1 MRRLI
6 LALALVGLAASTEAT
21 SYYVRKTGD
30 DTTGDGST
38 ALPWLTVSK
47 AVTTVSIGGG
57 HTINVGAGTYQENT
71 SSLGYLYLN
80 RLFVAEVIIQSESGV
95 ASDVLIQGS
104 SSTAYDVRAT
114 DASNVTLKNVTLA
127 PRLAT
132 NPSPFRVPSGNAT
145 NIHFEGV
152 TFTANNASG
161 NHLILLAADT
171 KTISGI
177 ELTNCTLTG
186 LVDYAFRV
194 GPVAGGT
201 VNDITVSGG
210 TITLTGGVGIY
221 VYDASNVSI
230 SDVTVSTAGDYGVWL
245 DGVATAT
252 VTNLRSSVT
261 GAGAIPF
268 VVGLDDDVG
277 GKASSGVTVTG
288 GVFTSSASHGFLL
301 GALVDGATV
310 TGVRVDGYD
319 QGIVLKRAANV
330 VVTSASVS
338 HYAGGAFYM
347 KGATDSTFQDSRSVS
362 YGGQA
367 IYLAI
372 SGVTLTSGG
381 TYQRNQCVLRGSAVV
396 YNWQTDGDGGT
407 NVTNSNGYGLC
418 GSGQFGQI
426 RGTANVANLAAARA
440 AWAAYGDGSND
451 SLSRA
456 PARQFS
462 VGKMGG
468 IRDGSPLDCA
478 VYTVGAGN

>member
-21 SYYVRKTGD
+21 SYYVRKDGN

-71 SSLGYLYLN
+71 SALGYLYLN

-114 DASNVTLKNVTLA
+114 DASNVTLKNVTLT

-152 TFTANNASG
+152 TFTASNATG
-161 NHLILLAADT
+161 NHLILQAADT

-177 ELTNCTLTG
+177 TLTNCTLTG

-201 VNDITVSGG
+201 VSGVTVSGG
-210 TITLTGGVGIY
+210 SSTLTGGTPIY
-221 VYDASNVSI
+221 IYDASNVTI

-245 DGVATAT
+245 DGIATAT

-268 VVGLDDDVG
+268 VVGLDADVG
-277 GKASSGVTVTG
+277 GKASTGITVTG

-310 TGVRVDGYD
+310 TGATIDGYD
-319 QGIVLKRAANV
+319 QGLVLKRAANV
-330 VVTSASVS
+330 VVTSVRVS
-338 HYAGGAFYM
+338 HHAGGAFYM
-347 KGATDSTFQDSRSVS
+347 KGSTGCTIQDSLSVS

-367 IYLAI
+367 IYLAL
-372 SGVTLTSGG
+372 SGAVQTSGG
-381 TYQRNQCVLRGSAVV
+381 TFQRNRSVLRGAAVV

-407 NVTNSNGYGLC
+407 NVSNSNAYGLC
-418 GSGQFGQI
+418 GTGLFGQI
-426 RGTANVANLAAARA
+426 RDTANVASLAAAQA

-451 SLSRA
+451 ALSRVA
-456 PARQFS
+456 SKRIGLGKAGGSIRLLSLLECPAYTL
-462 VGKMGG
+462 
-468 IRDGSPLDCA
+468 GSR
-478 VYTVGAGN
+478 